1 VSPLNWLET
10 LAPAVWLQH
19 SELAYLLVNAAHIAS
34 LGMLVGTIVSLDLLL
49 LGVLRGP
56 PLNQMGPFLSRM
68 AAAGLA
74 LTLATGFWLFSVKAT
89 EYAANPAFLVKV
101 FLIILGA
108 GNALWLHASKHW
120 RAALA
125 TLRTSTALRVHAAVS
140 ILIWL
145 GAVVAGR
152 WIGFL

>member
-1 VSPLNWLET
+1 M
-10 LAPAVWLQH
+10 WLQH
-19 SELAYLLVNAAHIAS
+19 SELAYLLVNAAHIVS
-34 LGMLVGTIVSLDLLL
+34 LGVLVGTIISLDLLL
-49 LGVLRGP
+49 LGLLRGP
-56 PLNQMGPFLSRM
+56 PINQIGSFLSRM

-74 LTLATGFWLFSVKAT
+74 LTLLTGFWLFSVKAT
-89 EYAANPAFLVKV
+89 EYGANPAFLAKILLVV
-101 FLIILGA
+101 LGA
-108 GNALWLHASKHW
+108 ANVLWLHAGKHW

-125 TLRTSTALRVHAAVS
+125 SLGTSMVLRFHAAAS